1 MTSRCGCGGLGHPTG
16 RLIALAS
23 ARQAARYHAARRVV
37 REVPRCQGIG
47 RTLSGSCAMPGCC
60 PGRTRAS
67 HRATVQT
74 SLTRYV
80 TFELPEQAPP
90 CSTRSPGWHA
100 ASLST
105 RCNPRDRVASLIGP
119 ALPPT
124 APVPDRGPG
133 ARTRPRPDGT
143 GAFVAQWRW
152 SVLGPHDIGNR
163 WSRRAR
169 AVTTG
174 MEEPQARAASRPGPR
189 PLEYRGGGFESH
201 LTALP
206 KHGVIGLRG
215 RTTRRRLLPI
225 CCLRRAI
232 QGRSSPDRAADLG
245 WR

>member
-1 MTSRCGCGGLGHPTG
+1 MLARGRMTSRCGCGGLGHPTG

-23 ARQAARYHAARRVV
+23 ARQAARYHAARRAV

-47 RTLSGSCAMPGCC
+47 RTLSGSCAMPGCG

-124 APVPDRGPG
+124 DPVPDRGPG
-133 ARTRPRPDGT
+133 ARTRPRPNGT

-163 WSRRAR
+163 WFSSGTSGHDGYGGTAGPSSVAARTTAAGVPRRR
-169 AVTTG
+169 VRI
-174 MEEPQARAASRPGPR
+174 PPHRSSQARGD
-189 PLEYRGGGFESH
+189 
-201 LTALP
+201 
-206 KHGVIGLRG
+206 
-215 RTTRRRLLPI
+215 RT
-225 CCLRRAI
+225 
-232 QGRSSPDRAADLG
+232 
-245 WR
+245 

>member
-23 ARQAARYHAARRVV
+23 ARQAARYHAARRAV

-124 APVPDRGPG
+124 LHQLRHSALTH
-133 ARTRPRPDGT
+133 AAEDGT
-143 GAFVAQWRW
+143 NLPLLLARSRHA
-152 SVLGPHDIGNR
+152 SVRSLERYAH
-163 WSRRAR
+163 
-169 AVTTG
+169 
-174 MEEPQARAASRPGPR
+174 PGPEAVAR
-189 PLEYRGGGFESH
+189 H
-201 LTALP
+201 LADTDP
-206 KHGVIGLRG
+206 
-215 RTTRRRLLPI
+215 TRRRP
-225 CCLRRAI
+225 
-232 QGRSSPDRAADLG
+232 
-245 WR
+245 